1 MKRLKQ
7 LLKSKQSC
15 AIDDDHRIQASL
27 INMHKKF
34 DITIVGA
41 GPVGMS
47 LAALLLQLGVSS
59 ERILLIDAKP
69 ESASLQ
75 DPRSLALAAGSKQIL
90 DALQSWPSHA
100 TSITQI
106 HVSRRGSFGRTL
118 IKSDDYALPALG
130 YVCRYGDVIASLL
143 STLQHH
149 GVDILRPVSIKD
161 MQEFD
166 SHITLTLDD
175 DSTINTT
182 CLIQA
187 EGGVFGSQPTQPL
200 YRDYQQSA
208 IVTHVHCSA
217 PIAGRAYER
226 FTSEGPF
233 ALLPQDEGYALVWC
247 ARPETVTHLLNLSDA
262 EFLLACQKTFGD
274 RLGQFTK
281 TAARISYV
289 LGLNAHPASTA
300 RSVAIGNAAQT
311 LHPVAGQGLNLGL
324 RDAAVLARF
333 LARDCT
339 PTSLSQFIQSRKHDR
354 KLTIHLTD
362 VMARVFASSPDHSWT
377 QTLLGLG
384 LGGIDA
390 IKPVKKHLAE
400 QMMFGW
406 RG

>member
-1 MKRLKQ
+1 
-7 LLKSKQSC
+7 
-15 AIDDDHRIQASL
+15 
-27 INMHKKF
+27 MHKKF

-41 GPVGMS
+41 GPVGIS

-59 ERILLIDAKP
+59 ERILLIDAKT

-75 DPRSLALAAGSKQIL
+75 DPRSIALAAGSKQIL
-90 DALQSWPSHA
+90 DALQSWPTYA

-118 IKSDDYALPALG
+118 IKSQDYELPALG
-130 YVCRYGDVIASLL
+130 YVCRYCDVIASLIT
-143 STLQHH
+143 TLRQQ
-149 GVDILRPVSIKD
+149 GIEIVRPVSIKD
-161 MQEFD
+161 SQELE
-166 SHITLTLDD
+166 SHIALTLDD
-175 DSTINTT
+175 DSVVHTA

-187 EGGVFGSQPTQPL
+187 EGGVFGSQSTQPL
-200 YRDYQQSA
+200 HRDYEQTA

-217 PIAGRAYER
+217 PIVGRAYER

-233 ALLPQDEGYALVWC
+233 ALLPQDQGYALVWC
-247 ARPETVTHLLNLSDA
+247 ARAETVTHLLNLPDA

-274 RLGQFTK
+274 RLGLFTK
-281 TAARISYV
+281 TAARTSYV

-324 RDAAVLARF
+324 RDAAVLARL
-333 LARDCT
+333 LARACS
-339 PTSLSQFIQSRKHDR
+339 PASLAEFIQARRNDR

-406 RG
+406 RA

>member
-1 MKRLKQ
+1 MQ
-7 LLKSKQSC
+7 
-15 AIDDDHRIQASL
+15 
-27 INMHKKF
+27 NKF

-47 LAALLLQLGVSS
+47 LTAMLVQQGVKS

-69 ESASLQ
+69 ESTSLQ

-90 DALQSWPSHA
+90 DTLHSWPTHA

-130 YVCRYGDVIASLL
+130 YVCRYGEVIASLI
-143 STLQHH
+143 STLKHH
-149 GVDILRPVSIKD
+149 GVQILRPVTITDS
-161 MQEFD
+161 QETD
-166 SHITLTLDD
+166 SHIALTLDD
-175 DSTINTT
+175 DSIIHTA

-187 EGGVFGSQPTQPL
+187 EGGIFGSQSTLPL
-200 YRDYQQSA
+200 YRDYEQSA

-247 ARPETVTHLLNLSDA
+247 ARPETVARLLELSDA
-262 EFLLACQKTFGD
+262 EFLQACQSTFGN
-274 RLGQFTK
+274 RLGQFTQ
-281 TAARISYV
+281 TAARISYT

-324 RDAAVLARF
+324 RDAAVLARL
-333 LARDCT
+333 LARDCS
-339 PTSLSQFIQSRKHDR
+339 PASLAEFMQTRSSDR
-354 KLTIHLTD
+354 KLTIYLTD

-377 QTLLGLG
+377 QTLLGLS

-390 IKPVKKHLAE
+390 IKPVKKYLAE

>member
-1 MKRLKQ
+1 
-7 LLKSKQSC
+7 
-15 AIDDDHRIQASL
+15 
-27 INMHKKF
+27 MHKKF

-69 ESASLQ
+69 ESTSLQ

-90 DALQSWPSHA
+90 DTLHSWPTHA
-100 TSITQI
+100 TGITQI

-118 IKSDDYALPALG
+118 IKSQDYDLPALG
-130 YVCRYGDVIASLL
+130 YVCRYGDVIASLIT
-143 STLQHH
+143 TLRQQ
-149 GVDILRPVSIKD
+149 GVEILRPVNIKD
-161 MQEFD
+161 CQELE
-166 SHITLTLDD
+166 SHIALTLDD
-175 DSTINTT
+175 DSVVHTA

-187 EGGVFGSQPTQPL
+187 EGGVFASQSTQPL
-200 YRDYQQSA
+200 HRDYEQIA

-217 PIAGRAYER
+217 PIVGRAYER

-233 ALLPQDEGYALVWC
+233 ALLPQDQGYALVWC
-247 ARPETVTHLLNLSDA
+247 ARAETVMHLLDLSDA

-281 TAARISYV
+281 TAARSSYA

-324 RDAAVLARF
+324 RDAAVLARL

-339 PTSLSQFIQSRKHDR
+339 PASLAEFIQARHSDR
-354 KLTIHLTD
+354 KLTIQLTD
-362 VMARVFASSPDHSWT
+362 VMARVFASSPDYSWT

-384 LGGIDA
+384 LGCIDA
-390 IKPVKKHLAE
+390 IKPAKKHLAQ

-406 RG
+406 RA

>member
-1 MKRLKQ
+1 
-7 LLKSKQSC
+7 
-15 AIDDDHRIQASL
+15 
-27 INMHKKF
+27 MHKKF

-41 GPVGMS
+41 GPVGIS

-59 ERILLIDAKP
+59 ERILLIDAKT

-75 DPRSLALAAGSKQIL
+75 DPRSIALAAGSKQIL
-90 DALQSWPSHA
+90 DALQSWPTYA

-118 IKSDDYALPALG
+118 IKSQDYELPALG
-130 YVCRYGDVIASLL
+130 YVCRYGDVIASLIT
-143 STLQHH
+143 TLRQQ
-149 GVDILRPVSIKD
+149 GIEIVRPVSIKD
-161 MQEFD
+161 SQELE
-166 SHITLTLDD
+166 SHIALTLDD
-175 DSTINTT
+175 DSVVHTA

-187 EGGVFGSQPTQPL
+187 EGGVFGSQSTQPL
-200 YRDYQQSA
+200 HRDYEQTA

-217 PIAGRAYER
+217 PIVGRAYER

-233 ALLPQDEGYALVWC
+233 ALLPQDQGYALVWC
-247 ARPETVTHLLNLSDA
+247 ARAETVTHLLNLPDA

-274 RLGQFTK
+274 RLGLFTK
-281 TAARISYV
+281 TAARTSYV

-324 RDAAVLARF
+324 RDAAVLARL
-333 LARDCT
+333 LARACS
-339 PTSLSQFIQSRKHDR
+339 PASLAEFIQARRNDR

-362 VMARVFASSPDHSWT
+362 VMARIFASSPDHSWT

-384 LGGIDA
+384 LGSIDA

-406 RG
+406 RA

>member
-1 MKRLKQ
+1 MQ
-7 LLKSKQSC
+7 
-15 AIDDDHRIQASL
+15 
-27 INMHKKF
+27 KKI

-90 DALQSWPSHA
+90 DTLQSWPTHA

-106 HVSRRGSFGRTL
+106 HISRRGSFGRTL

-149 GVDILRPVSIKD
+149 GVDILRPVNIKD
-161 MQEFD
+161 VQE
-166 SHITLTLDD
+166 SETQITLTLDD
-175 DSTINTT
+175 DSTIDTT

-200 YRDYQQSA
+200 HRDYQQTA

-217 PIAGRAYER
+217 PIVGRAYER

-233 ALLPQDEGYALVWC
+233 ALLPQDQGYALVWC
-247 ARPETVTHLLNLSDA
+247 ARPETVTHLLELSDA

-274 RLGQFTK
+274 RLGLFTK
-281 TAARISYV
+281 TAARTSYV

-324 RDAAVLARF
+324 RDAAVLARL

-339 PTSLSQFIQSRKHDR
+339 PASLAEFMQARRNDR

>member
-1 MKRLKQ
+1 
-7 LLKSKQSC
+7 
-15 AIDDDHRIQASL
+15 
-27 INMHKKF
+27 MHKKF

-41 GPVGMS
+41 GPVGIS

-69 ESASLQ
+69 ESTSLQ
-75 DPRSLALAAGSKQIL
+75 DPRSIALAAGSKQIL
-90 DALQSWPSHA
+90 DALQSWPTHA

-118 IKSDDYALPALG
+118 IKSQDYELPALG
-130 YVCRYGDVIASLL
+130 YVCRYGDVIASLIT
-143 STLQHH
+143 TLRQQ
-149 GVDILRPVSIKD
+149 GIEIVRPVSIKD
-161 MQEFD
+161 SQELE
-166 SHITLTLDD
+166 SHIALTLDD
-175 DSTINTT
+175 DSVVHTA

-187 EGGVFGSQPTQPL
+187 EGGVFGSQSTQPL
-200 YRDYQQSA
+200 HRDYEQTA
-208 IVTHVHCSA
+208 IVTHVDCSS
-217 PIAGRAYER
+217 PIVGRAYER

-233 ALLPQDEGYALVWC
+233 ALLPQDQGYALVWC
-247 ARPETVTHLLNLSDA
+247 ARPETVTHLLELSDT

-281 TAARISYV
+281 TAARTSYV

-324 RDAAVLARF
+324 RDAAVLARL

-339 PTSLSQFIQSRKHDR
+339 PVSLAEFMQARRSDR
-354 KLTIHLTD
+354 KLTIQLTD

-390 IKPVKKHLAE
+390 IKPVKKHLAQ